1 LNFGFVVFGALV
13 CAWCLLHLSAAHW
26 ALAKLKKNSFPGE
39 IDMNYVR
46 VENFKPREVR
56 EGRKAGAVYF
66 SGDAVLGKG
75 TTANAAVADGVL
87 RLLPGA
93 RVTDFVDSAGEMQ
106 VGENCVVE
114 GRATSS
120 TAIRLGAGSSVR
132 SCFAPEITTRASMS
146 QDEISPGLPVA
157 AAQTSHAARLDIPGG
172 VGAGRLQQ
180 MSANTWICNGD
191 LESDK
196 AVSLRAK
203 LVVLGSFSAGA
214 GSELFE
220 DLKVMGNLTIGSNSV
235 CHGALVSGAAVT
247 LGAGCRFERVLH
259 AAGDLHLGPNVRGEG
274 PQAVVAYAA
283 GRVFLSPGVIV
294 RGKIASGREVVSLP

>member
-1 LNFGFVVFGALV
+1 MNLGFVVFGALV
-13 CAWCLLHLSAAHW
+13 CAWCSLHLSAARW
-26 ALAKLKKNSFPGE
+26 ALARLKKNSFPGE

-56 EGRKAGAVYF
+56 EGRRSGAVYF
-66 SGDAVLGKG
+66 SGDAMLGKG
-75 TTANAAVADGVL
+75 TTASAAVADGVL
-87 RLLPGA
+87 RLLSGA

-106 VGENCVVE
+106 IGENCVVE

-120 TAIRLGAGSSVR
+120 TAIRLGAGSRVR
-132 SCFAPEITTRASMS
+132 SCFAPEITTPGSTPR
-146 QDEISPGLPVA
+146 DEISPGLPVG
-157 AAQTSHAARLDIPGG
+157 AAQTSPEFRLDIPGG
-172 VGAGRLQQ
+172 MVSGRLQQ
-180 MSANTWICNGD
+180 MSADTWIHTGD

-220 DLKVMGNLTIGSNSV
+220 DLKATGEISIGSDSV
-235 CHGALVSGAAVT
+235 CHGAVVSGAAVT

-259 AAGDLHLGPNVRGEG
+259 AAGDLRLGPNVRGEG

-283 GRVFLSPGVIV
+283 GRVFLNPGVIV
-294 RGKIASGREVVSLP
+294 RGKIASGREVVSPP